1 MSSNDEAATQSMPA
15 AQNQTHPN
23 TIALHPRRMRTL
35 KRVCVRAAVAVPPIA
50 AAGAGICSVRR
61 LLMMSFPLGADPLS
75 QKVVIC
81 TEKQ

>member
-1 MSSNDEAATQSMPA
+1 MKEVAAQRRCDFHLWAVWMSLNDEAATQSMPA

-50 AAGAGICSVRR
+50 AAGAGICTVRR
-61 LLMMSFPLGADPLS
+61 G
-75 QKVVIC
+75 C
-81 TEKQ
+81 